1 MDLKDIRSEF
11 SRGVLSKDQVNKN
24 PIEQF
29 KQWFKQASKF
39 EIPEVNAMTIAT
51 ASPGGF
57 PSARIVLLKEVDENG
72 FVFFTNYDG
81 RKGKEL
87 EQNPKAALLFF
98 WIELEQQIRI
108 EGIVE
113 KTSEKESDAYFN
125 SRPLESKISAIVSK
139 QSNVVQNRELL
150 EEKYVNCLKDNFEKE
165 IKRPK
170 NWGGYRVIPERIE
183 FWQGRTNRLHD
194 RILYTKIEKEWK
206 IERLEP

>member
-11 SRGVLSKDQVNKN
+11 SRGGLSKDQVNKN

-165 IKRPK
+165 IKRPE

>member
-139 QSNVVQNRELL
+139 QSYVVQSRELL

-165 IKRPK
+165 IKRPE

>member
-165 IKRPK
+165 IKRPE

>member
-11 SRGVLSKDQVNKN
+11 SKGELSKNHVYKD

-29 KQWFKQASKF
+29 KQWFNQAVKF

-51 ASPGGF
+51 ASLLGF
-57 PSARIVLLKEVDENG
+57 PSARIVLLKEVDEKG
-72 FVFFTNYDG
+72 FVFFTNYEG
-81 RKGKEL
+81 RKGEDL
-87 EQNPKAALLFF
+87 DQNPQAALLFF
-98 WIELEQQIRI
+98 WKELEQQIRV

-113 KTSEKESDAYFN
+113 KTSERESDAYFN
-125 SRPLESKISAIVSK
+125 SRPLESKISAIVSN
-139 QSNVVQNRELL
+139 QSNVVQSRELL

-165 IKRPK
+165 IKRPE
-170 NWGGYRVIPERIE
+170 NWGGYLVIPERIE

-194 RILYTKIEKEWK
+194 RILYTKIENEWK